1 MFDGF
6 LSVCRWVEVFFAWRP
21 SLPDEADNRLVELA
35 VAGNAMA
42 IVTRNT
48 RDLARGELRFPS
60 LKILTPSPALLLGH
74 ELVDEVEQVERA
86 VGLCEESGG
95 ARFLRFLVVAA

>member
-1 MFDGF
+1 
-6 LSVCRWVEVFFAWRP
+6 
-21 SLPDEADNRLVELA
+21 
-35 VAGNAMA
+35 MA

-60 LKILTPSPALLLGH
+60 LKILTRNSKATGSGLAFCLPFQARYTGKRQDLTPSPALLLGH